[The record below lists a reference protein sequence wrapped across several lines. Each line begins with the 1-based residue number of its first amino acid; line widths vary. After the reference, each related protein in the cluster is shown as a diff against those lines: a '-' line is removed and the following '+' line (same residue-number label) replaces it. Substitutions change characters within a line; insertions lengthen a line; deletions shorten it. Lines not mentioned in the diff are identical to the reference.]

1 MKKQLM
7 YRLYLFLLSLF
18 ISCIASINFAQ
29 TYTFASL
36 GNASAMPTTGWNLTG
51 NAYVGDT
58 PGDTDNFTNELILT
72 NASGNQSGAVFY
84 NTPIN
89 LSVCTNWSV
98 EYDFRIFGGNAA
110 DGLAFCFISN
120 PPTGFVSGGG
130 VGIPQFANGL
140 KVVIDTWN
148 NCGGPNPALQMLN
161 GVGYNECAPGIVA
174 LENTSGNLNFV
185 RSNTYQ
191 HAKITYLNGNV
202 NFYINNTL
210 YLTGTLPVNFSGYMG
225 FTASTGGANDQHS
238 VKNVVIFTDQATSNA
253 GPNVTT
259 CDDEAIQIGTTPDS
273 LNAYS
278 WTPTTGVSNP
288 TSANP
293 TVTINNP
300 GTTPIFVTYTVS
312 TSLASSP
319 GVCPTTD
326 AVVVK
331 VNPSKSSSSSVL
343 VCDTNFYV
351 FHGDTLTL
359 SGNYVDTLSTSL
371 GCDSL
376 VNLTL
381 TLDSIPLFDIV
392 DTAYCIGNSITVQL
406 DTAINYV
413 WNPLIPTNG
422 QPNQYTLILGNTSTY
437 SITATNQN
445 GCSYV
450 DSFELI
456 VHPLP
461 QFILTASDPDPC
473 FGDSLTITTQPA
485 NFSFEWTGV
494 DLIDTVG
501 ASQHFIASNSG
512 QYTVE
517 AIDTFG
523 CVFSNSI
530 AINVLPLPILNLTP
544 DTSIICLKESV
555 TLTASGAINYAWSI
569 PTTSLI
575 NDSSALVHPSSTT
588 TYKIIGTAFGGC
600 IDSTSAIVIVNP
612 KPQANFT
619 VDLSTLTAFTPDI
632 TTINTSTG
640 AVTYEWDFGDFSPIS
655 TAENPSHHYPENL
668 AALYQ
673 IELIATNEFGCK
685 DTAYTNFETKEIV
698 VFYVPNAFT
707 PNGDELNQTFKPVF
721 GDGIDKTNFWFTIYN
736 RWGEVVFESF
746 ETDFEWDG
754 TFNGSLVPF
763 GSYTYQFFY
772 KLPNTS
778 ERHISTGSF
787 SIIK

>member
-1 MKKQLM
+1 MKEQPM
-7 YRLYLFLLSLF
+7 HRFYLVLLSLF
-18 ISCIASINFAQ
+18 FSYLASVNYAQ

-36 GNASAMPTTGWNLTG
+36 GNATAMPTTGWNLTG
-51 NAYVGDT
+51 NAVVGDT
-58 PGDTDNFTNELILT
+58 PGDADAFSNELILT
-72 NASGNQSGAVFY
+72 NAIGSQSGAVFY

-98 EYDFRIFGGNAA
+98 EYDFRIFGGSAA

-161 GVGYNECAPGIVA
+161 GVGYNECAPGIVS

-202 NFYINNTL
+202 NFYINSIL

-259 CDDEAIQIGTTPDS
+259 CDDEAVQIGTAPDS

-278 WTPTTGVSNP
+278 WSPTTGVSNP

-371 GCDSL
+371 GCDSI
-376 VNLTL
+376 VNLSL
-381 TLDSIPLFDIV
+381 TLDSIPLFDVV
-392 DTAYCIGNSITVQL
+392 DTAYCIGDSYTVQL

-413 WNPLIPTNG
+413 WSPVMPNNG
-422 QPNQYTLILGNTSTY
+422 QLNQYTLTLGNTSTY

-445 GCSYV
+445 GCIYV

-461 QFILTASDPDPC
+461 QFTVSASDTDPC
-473 FGDSLTITTQPA
+473 FGDSLILTTQP
-485 NFSFEWTGV
+485 STYSYDWYGI
-494 DLIDTVG
+494 DLIDTIG
-501 ASQHFIASNSG
+501 SSQHFISQNSG
-512 QYTVE
+512 IYSVV
-517 AIDTFG
+517 ASDSFG
-523 CVFSNSI
+523 CVFNNSI
-530 AINVLPLPILNLTP
+530 TITNLPLPSISLNP
-544 DTSIICLKESV
+544 DTAFICLKESV
-555 TLTASGAINYAWSI
+555 TLSAGGANFYQWPTNIPTLLNDSTAVVH
-569 PTTSLI
+569 PTTSTTYSLI
-575 NDSSALVHPSSTT
+575 GTSIGGCVDSISALV
-588 TYKIIGTAFGGC
+588 
-600 IDSTSAIVIVNP
+600 IVHP
-612 KPQANFT
+612 KPNADFS

-632 TTINTSTG
+632 TTINTSSG
-640 AVTYEWDFGDFSPIS
+640 AVSYEWDFGDFSPIS
-655 TAENPSHHYPENL
+655 TSDNPTHQYPENF

-685 DTAYTNFETKEIV
+685 DTAYNHFETKEIV
-698 VFYVPNAFT
+698 VFYVPTAFT

-721 GDGIDKTNFWFTIYN
+721 GDGIDKTNFWFKIYN

-763 GSYTYQFFY
+763 GSYNYQFYY

>member
-1 MKKQLM
+1 MTKKDTEKYKVWGGKNMLKCDDCSCGNFKCEDGS
-7 YRLYLFLLSLF
+7 RFCSRCGVWRIVLALTFF
-18 ISCIASINFAQ
+18 IIMFKIGYICGYQMALAD
-29 TYTFASL
+29 
-36 GNASAMPTTGWNLTG
+36 SA
-51 NAYVGDT
+51 D
-58 PGDTDNFTNELILT
+58 EI
-72 NASGNQSGAVFY
+72 
-84 NTPIN
+84 
-89 LSVCTNWSV
+89 
-98 EYDFRIFGGNAA
+98 
-110 DGLAFCFISN
+110 
-120 PPTGFVSGGG
+120 SGGISMAG
-130 VGIPQFANGL
+130 RLNINKPYRG
-140 KVVIDTWN
+140 
-148 NCGGPNPALQMLN
+148 MMN
-161 GVGYNECAPGIVA
+161 GVGYNECAPAIVA
-174 LENTSGNLNFV
+174 LENYSGTLGFL

-191 HAKITYLNGNV
+191 HAKITYNNGNV
-202 NFYINNTL
+202 NFYINTVL
-210 YLTGTLPVNFSGYMG
+210 YLSGTLPVNFSGYMG

-238 VKNVVIFTDQATSNA
+238 VKNVVIYTDQATSNA

-259 CDDEAIQIGTTPDS
+259 CDDEAVQIGTTPNS

-278 WTPTTGVSNP
+278 WSPTTGVSNP

-312 TSLASSP
+312 TSLASAP

-331 VNPSKSSSSSVL
+331 VNPSKSSSSSVI

-351 FHGDTLTL
+351 FHGDTLTV
-359 SGNYVDTLSTSL
+359 SGTYVDTLSTLL
-371 GCDSL
+371 GCDSI
-376 VNLTL
+376 VNLNL
-381 TLDSIPLFDIV
+381 TMDSIPFFDVV
-392 DTAYCIGNSITVQL
+392 DTAYCIGNSYTVQL

-413 WNPLIPTNG
+413 WSPTIPNNG
-422 QPNQYTLILGNTSTY
+422 QVNQYTLTLGNTSNY

-445 GCSYV
+445 GCIYV

-461 QFILTASDPDPC
+461 QFTLTASDPDPC

-494 DLIDTVG
+494 DLIDTIG
-501 ASQHFIASNSG
+501 SSQHFLTTNSG

-530 AINVLPLPILNLTP
+530 SINVLPLPILSLTP
-544 DTSIICLKESV
+544 DTSVICLKESV
-555 TLTASGAINYAWSI
+555 TLTASGAINYTWSV

-575 NDSSALVHPSSTT
+575 NDSSALVQPSTTT

-612 KPQANFT
+612 KPHADFS

-632 TTINTSTG
+632 STINTSTG
-640 AVTYEWDFGDFSPIS
+640 AITYEWDFGDFSAIS
-655 TAENPSHHYPENL
+655 TSENPSHHYPENL

-685 DTAYTNFETKEIV
+685 DTAYNHFQTKEIV
-698 VFYVPNAFT
+698 VFYVPTAFT

-763 GSYTYQFFY
+763 GSYTYQFYY

>member
-1 MKKQLM
+1 M

-18 ISCIASINFAQ
+18 ISCTASINYAQ

-36 GNASAMPTTGWNLTG
+36 GNTTSMPTTGWNLTG
-51 NAYVGDT
+51 NASVGDT
-58 PGDTDNFTNELILT
+58 PGDADNFTNELILT
-72 NASGNQSGAVFY
+72 NAIGSQSGAVFY

-98 EYDFRIFGGNAA
+98 EYDFRIFGGSAA

-130 VGIPQFANGL
+130 VGIPQFADGL

-148 NCGGPNPALQMLN
+148 NCGGPNPALQMMN
-161 GVGYNECAPGIVA
+161 GVGYNECAPAIVA
-174 LENTSGNLNFV
+174 LENTTGNLNFV
-185 RSNTYQ
+185 RSNAYQ
-191 HAKITYLNGNV
+191 HAKITYYNGNV

-238 VKNVVIFTDQATSNA
+238 VKNVVIYTDQAASNA

-259 CDDEAIQIGTTPDS
+259 CDDEPVQIGTTANPS
-273 LNAYS
+273 NVYS
-278 WTPTTGVSNP
+278 WSPTTGVSNP

-300 GTTPIFVTYTVS
+300 GTAPIFVTYTVS

-319 GVCPTTD
+319 GICPTTD

-331 VNPSKSSSSSVL
+331 VNPSKSGSASVL

-359 SGNYVDTLSTSL
+359 SGNYSDTLATSL
-371 GCDSL
+371 GCDSIVTL
-376 VNLTL
+376 SL
-381 TLDSIPLFDIV
+381 TLDSIPFFNIV
-392 DTAYCIGNSITVQL
+392 DTSYCIGNSYTVQL
-406 DTAINYV
+406 NTAMDYV
-413 WNPLIPTNG
+413 WNPNIPSNG
-422 QPNQYTLILGNTSTY
+422 QLNQYTLTLGNTSSY
-437 SITATNQN
+437 SITATNPN
-445 GCSYV
+445 GCVYS
-450 DSFELI
+450 DSFLLV

-461 QFILTASDPDPC
+461 QFTLVASDPSPC
-473 FGDSLTITTQPA
+473 FGDSLLLTAQPST
-485 NFSFEWTGV
+485 FSYDWSGI

-501 ASQHFIASNSG
+501 SSQYFVTQNSG
-512 QYTVE
+512 IYSVE
-517 AIDTFG
+517 AIDLNG
-523 CVFSNSI
+523 CTSSNSTT
-530 AINVLPLPILNLTP
+530 INVLPLPILSLNP

-555 TLTASGAINYAWSI
+555 TLTASGADFYQWPITVPTLTNDYTAIVHPTSSTTYTLIGTSI
-569 PTTSLI
+569 GGCV
-575 NDSSALVHPSSTT
+575 DSITAFVLVHP
-588 TYKIIGTAFGGC
+588 
-600 IDSTSAIVIVNP
+600 
-612 KPQANFT
+612 KPHADFN

-632 TTINTSTG
+632 TVVNTSTG
-640 AVTYEWDFGDFSPIS
+640 AVSYEWDFGDFSPIS
-655 TAENPSHHYPENL
+655 TAENPTHHYPENK

-685 DTAYTNFETKEIV
+685 DTAFNHFETMEIV
-698 VFYVPNAFT
+698 VFYVPTAFT

-721 GDGIDKTNFWFTIYN
+721 GDGIDKTNFRFTIYN
-736 RWGEVVFESF
+736 RWGEVVFESLT
-746 ETDFEWDG
+746 TDFEWDG
-754 TFNGSLVPF
+754 TFNGRLVPF
-763 GSYTYQFFY
+763 GTYTYEFYY

-778 ERHISTGSF
+778 ERHTSTGSF
-787 SIIK
+787 TIIK